1 MAVSDGQY
9 SSPVIAS
16 EMRLALEKLDEW
28 IEREDFQGWDPHDAL
43 KSRLMRGLAGRSHLM
58 RILAVQSLRR
68 CPINLRSLLG
78 VSKARNPKAIGLF
91 LASYAIKFDLHQ
103 DLNHL
108 RLVRHFAQWL
118 IENATPGFAGPCWGY
133 NFDWANRGFFAPA
146 GTPTIV
152 NTAFIALSL
161 LDAEPL
167 LKLSA
172 PEVEKGGEKA
182 ELREQ
187 NVDALHIARG
197 CCEFILRNLSVYRP
211 SSNQLCFSYTPA
223 DSRFVHNASLLGA
236 WLLAAVYAR
245 TGESELAE
253 SAFSAARFTAA
264 QQASDGSWPYGISTQ
279 DQWIDNFHTG
289 FVLVAFK
296 QIGRLLNT
304 NEFETP
310 TEVGYHFWKHRMFLP
325 SSAPK
330 YYPDHTYPV
339 DVHCVAQAILTFLE
353 FSQSDPQALR
363 EAHRISQW
371 AIENLQDPDG
381 FFHYQI
387 HRWFRVRIP
396 YMRWGQ
402 AWMQLAL
409 TKLMLA
415 CGTDH
420 DNAFRPSPLEI
431 EDAS

>member
-1 MAVSDGQY
+1 MAVSRQH
-9 SSPVIAS
+9 SSSVIAS
-16 EMRLALEKLDEW
+16 DLEVALQKLDNW
-28 IEREDFQGWDPHDAL
+28 IERENFQGWDPHDAL
-43 KSRLMRGLAGRSHLM
+43 NSRLIRALAGKNHLL
-58 RILAVQSLRR
+58 RILAVQGLRR

-78 VSKARNPKAIGLF
+78 VRKARNPKAIGLF
-91 LASYAIKFDLHQ
+91 LASYAIKFGIDQ
-103 DLNHL
+103 DLKHL
-108 RLVRHFAQWL
+108 RRVKQFAQWL
-118 IENATPGFAGPCWGY
+118 VENATRGFEGPCWGY

-152 NTAFIALSL
+152 NTAFVALAL

-167 LKLSA
+167 LKASEPEVQEESA
-172 PEVEKGGEKA
+172 PTEV
-182 ELREQ
+182 RQQ
-187 NVDALHIARG
+187 NVDALRIARG
-197 CCEFILRNLSVYRP
+197 CCDFILRDLNVYRP
-211 SSNQLCFSYTPA
+211 SSSQLCFSYTPA

-245 TGESELAE
+245 TGEPELAE

-264 QQASDGSWPYGISTQ
+264 QQASDGSWPYGISSQ
-279 DQWIDNFHTG
+279 DRWIDNFHTG

-296 QIGRLLNT
+296 NIGRLLKT
-304 NEFETP
+304 NEFEMA
-310 TEVGYHFWKHRMFLP
+310 TEKGYHFWKHRMFLL

-330 YYPDHTYPV
+330 YYPDHPYPI

-353 FSQSDPQALR
+353 FSSSDPGALR
-363 EAHRISQW
+363 EAHRISNW

-415 CGTDH
+415 SGTDR
-420 DNAFRPSPLEI
+420 DEAFGPSPLEI